1 MFSRL
6 MVRLRALVRRA
17 EMDRE
22 LDEEVRFHLDREIEE
37 NVRRGM
43 TPEEARRAA
52 MMSFGGVEGIK
63 EECRD
68 VRGLRL
74 VEDLSQDV
82 RYGARVLLKSP
93 GFSLVAVLTLALGIG
108 ASTAIFSV
116 VNALL
121 LRALPYRNADRVV
134 IVWEENRPRENHMNT
149 VSPANFLDWKDQA
162 QSFDEMAAF
171 YDARVNLTNAGEPE
185 EIPAQVSTGNL
196 FALLGVGPVLG
207 RFYTVEDEEPG
218 RDDVVVLSYGLW
230 QRRFG
235 GARDII
241 GQKITLNNQNL
252 EVIGVAPPDF
262 KFFIKRGSL
271 IGKPAEMWMPTK
283 FGEEYRQR
291 KGRFIS
297 VAARLKP
304 GVTAAEVQAEM
315 NTIGARLEQQY
326 PDFNAGWG
334 VNVVPL
340 RQQLAGEIKT
350 SLYVLLGA
358 VGFVLLIACANVA
371 NLMLARAATRQK
383 EIAIRTALGASRK
396 RVVRQLLTE
405 SLILSCAGGL
415 FGLLIALW
423 GVEALV
429 SLSPRN
435 LIGIERV
442 GLSLP
447 VLGFTFLVSLLTGVI
462 FGLVP
467 AIEAS
472 RLNLNESLKEAGKSS
487 MGTPRS
493 QRIRSIFVVA
503 EVALALVLLVGAG
516 LMIQSFRRLQ
526 SVDPG
531 FNARSVLTMRVILP
545 RRKYV
550 EDGQRIAFFRQ
561 AVERIGHLPG
571 VESASA
577 VSYLPFAGLGA
588 GTNFFIEGQ
597 PKPPPGQDFICDV
610 RVTDENYFRTMGIP
624 VLAGRTYTAQ
634 EAQEARKVV
643 VISEALARKYFP
655 GEDPIGH
662 RIAIYMKDDP
672 EPTEIIGVVADS
684 KTNALDEETQPMVY
698 WPHAELAYGGMTIIA
713 RTTGDPLSLA
723 AAAQREIQIIDKDQP
738 VSEVRTMEGWLSES
752 VARTRFGTFLLSV
765 FAAVALLLAAVG
777 IYGVMA
783 YSVTQ
788 RTHEIGIRMALG
800 AQRRDLV
807 RMVVGQGLTLTLI
820 GVGLGLVA
828 AFGLT
833 RVMTSL
839 LFGISAT
846 DPATFGGISML
857 LALAALL
864 ACLIPARR
872 ATRVDPMVALRYE

>member
-22 LDEEVRFHLDREIEE
+22 LDEEVRFHLEREIEE

-52 MMSFGGVEGIK
+52 MMSFGGVEGVK

-82 RYGARVLLKSP
+82 RYGARVLLKNP
-93 GFSLVAVLTLALGIG
+93 GFTLVSVLTLALGIG

-134 IVWEENRPRENHMNT
+134 IVWEENRPREKHMNT

-171 YDARVNLTNAGEPE
+171 YDTRVNLTNAGEPE

-297 VAARLKP
+297 VTARLKP
-304 GVTAAEVQAEM
+304 GVTAAEAQVEM

-326 PDFNAGWG
+326 PDFNTGWG

-383 EIAIRTALGASRK
+383 EIAIRTALGAGRK

-429 SLSPRN
+429 SLSPPN

-442 GLSLP
+442 GLNLS
-447 VLGFTFLVSLLTGVI
+447 VLGFTFLISLLTGVI

-472 RLNLNESLKEAGKSS
+472 RLKLNESLKEAGKSS

-588 GTNFFIEGQ
+588 GTNFIIEGQ
-597 PKPPPGQDFICDV
+597 PKPPPGQDFICNV

-662 RIAIYMKDDP
+662 RIAIYMKDDLD
-672 EPTEIIGVVADS
+672 PTEIIGVVADS
-684 KTNALDEETQPMVY
+684 KVNALDEETQPMVY

-723 AAAQREIQIIDKDQP
+723 PAAQREIQIIDKDQP

-765 FAAVALLLAAVG
+765 FAGVALLLAAVG

-807 RMVVGQGLTLTLI
+807 RMVVGQGMILTLI

-846 DPATFGGISML
+846 DPATFGGISLL